1 MINISD
7 RDRFSTLTHNKSDIT
22 NKHAEDH
29 VITIPDQ
36 GTASS
41 NQFSAFTNNNHDIS
55 VTKIRKNS
63 EKLSLKQSN
72 DNTPKQL
79 ITTWNVNS
87 KKNIVTNSK
96 RQNNISSNGKNS
108 KNKNVSI
115 IIGDSIIKDIK
126 RWETSNESGK
136 FVLKFFC
143 CATVKDMESYIQ
155 PAIERAPSNAI

>member
-7 RDRFSTLTHNKSDIT
+7 RDRFSTLTHNKSDIA

-41 NQFSAFTNNNHDIS
+41 NQFSAFTNNNNDIS

-108 KNKNVSI
+108 KNKNVSV

>member
-1 MINISD
+1 M
-7 RDRFSTLTHNKSDIT
+7 
-22 NKHAEDH
+22 
-29 VITIPDQ
+29 
-36 GTASS
+36 
-41 NQFSAFTNNNHDIS
+41 
-55 VTKIRKNS
+55 
-63 EKLSLKQSN
+63 
-72 DNTPKQL
+72 
-79 ITTWNVNS
+79 NS

-108 KNKNVSI
+108 KNNNVSV

-136 FVLKFFC
+136 FVLKLFC